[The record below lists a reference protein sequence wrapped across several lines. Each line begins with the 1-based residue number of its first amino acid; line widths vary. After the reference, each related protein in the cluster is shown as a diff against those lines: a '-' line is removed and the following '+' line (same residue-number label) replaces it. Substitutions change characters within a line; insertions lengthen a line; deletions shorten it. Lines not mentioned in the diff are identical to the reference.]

1 MRARAGNGRLLRLP
15 APLTARSWV
24 AVGGGVLFALLAPGL
39 HASASIVQD
48 ADPLHETLRA
58 NRTTLEMTAHGRL
71 TGPGADLL
79 LAEGERSQFFL
90 VAEEHGIA
98 EVPGLTAA
106 LFRALQP
113 AGYRHLAVEIGATT
127 ADTLEGLARA
137 SEPLDAFVEFFAAH
151 APGTAFFTAR
161 EDAEMLIDAVRT
173 TGGAEG
179 TIWGLDYDILAD
191 RYPLRRLRDLA
202 PNDEARRAVES
213 AIERADAGLTR
224 AVAESN
230 PMGSVMFSGPDTV
243 FDALVDAFGPDP
255 DPEAARILHTLT
267 ETVRINGHFVAGEVW
282 ESNERRARLNKE
294 RLVDYYREAAA
305 AEDAPPR
312 AVFRFGS
319 YHMMRGRTGT
329 NVYDIGQLAASIAD
343 LNGLESFHLLM
354 VGGPNTLRQQFDP
367 RTFGWMHVPVSSIT
381 SAGLAP
387 LVPELADGWTL
398 FDLRPLRP
406 RVDRERLGDL
416 DPAFER
422 MIWAFD
428 AVLVL
433 VGSRPGSSLP
443 GAPWLN

>member
-1 MRARAGNGRLLRLP
+1 MTPPTAPAGSRHEPRPQPLRFVFSLVVTVAGFAP
-15 APLTARSWV
+15 ATVIA
-24 AVGGGVLFALLAPGL
+24 
-39 HASASIVQD
+39 QD
-48 ADPLHETLRA
+48 ADPLGEALRTNRSTLSL
-58 NRTTLEMTAHGRL
+58 TDDGGL

-90 VAEEHGIA
+90 VGEEHGIA
-98 EVPGLTAA
+98 EVPEVTAA
-106 LFRALQP
+106 LFRALRP

-127 ADTLEGLARA
+127 ADTLEGLAR
-137 SEPLDAFVEFFAAH
+137 SPEPIDAFVEFFAAH

-213 AIERADAGLTR
+213 AIERADRGLAR
-224 AVAESN
+224 AVEESN

-243 FDALVDAFGPDP
+243 FDALVEAFGPDP

-267 ETVRINGHFVAGEVW
+267 ETVRINGHFVAGEGW
-282 ESNERRARLNKE
+282 ESNERRARLNKK
-294 RLVDYYREAAA
+294 RLADRYREAAA
-305 AEDAPPR
+305 AEEAPPR

-329 NVYDIGQLAASIAD
+329 NVYDIGQLAASIAE

-354 VGGPNTLRQQFDP
+354 VGGPGTLRQQFDP
-367 RTFGWMHVPVSSIT
+367 RTFGWMHVPVSSIR

-387 LVPELADGWTL
+387 LAAELAEGWTL

-406 RVDRERLGDL
+406 LADADRLGDL
-416 DPAFER
+416 DPAFEQ

-433 VGSRPGSSLP
+433 VGSTPGESLP
-443 GAPWLN
+443 GAPWLD